1 MENQEEKLMENFK
14 LPLVLVIALG
24 AQLAGAVFWGANVL
38 RDINDNTS
46 RTDELIEILID
57 TEESLEEVD
66 EEIWSEFDVVPR
78 LMTDLIRLQARV
90 AILEKTVEFSR
101 RDGM

>member
-1 MENQEEKLMENFK
+1 M
-14 LPLVLVIALG
+14 VLVVAMG

-38 RDINDNTS
+38 RDINANTS
-46 RTDELIEILID
+46 RTDELIEILLE
-57 TEESLEEVD
+57 TEESLAEVD
-66 EEIWSEFDVVPR
+66 EELWSEFAAVPR

-90 AILEKTVEFSR
+90 AILEKTIEFVQ

>member
-1 MENQEEKLMENFK
+1 MENLK

-38 RDINDNTS
+38 RDINDNTL
-46 RTDELIEILID
+46 RTDELIEILLE
-57 TEESLEEVD
+57 TEESLAEVD
-66 EEIWSEFDVVPR
+66 EELWSEVDAVPR
-78 LMTDLIRLQARV
+78 LMTDLIRIQARV
-90 AILEKTVEFSR
+90 AILEKTVEFTR

>member
-1 MENQEEKLMENFK
+1 MENFK
-14 LPLVLVIALG
+14 LPLVLVVALG

-46 RTDELIEILID
+46 RTDELIEILLE
-57 TEESLEEVD
+57 TEEALAEVD
-66 EEIWSEFDVVPR
+66 EELWSEFDAVPR

-90 AILEKTVEFSR
+90 AILEKTIEFVQ

>member
-1 MENQEEKLMENFK
+1 MENFK
-14 LPLVLVIALG
+14 LPLVLVVALG

-46 RTDELIEILID
+46 RTDELIEILLE
-57 TEESLEEVD
+57 TEESLAEVD
-66 EEIWSEFDVVPR
+66 EELWSEFDVVPR

-90 AILEKTVEFSR
+90 SILEKTIEFAQ

>member
-1 MENQEEKLMENFK
+1 MENFK
-14 LPLVLVIALG
+14 LPLVLVVALG

-46 RTDELIEILID
+46 RTDELIEILLE
-57 TEESLEEVD
+57 TEELVAEVD
-66 EEIWSEFDVVPR
+66 EELWSEFDAVPR

-90 AILEKTVEFSR
+90 AILEKTIEFVQ

>member
-1 MENQEEKLMENFK
+1 MENFK
-14 LPLVLVIALG
+14 LPLVLVVALG

-46 RTDELIEILID
+46 RSDELIEILLE
-57 TEESLEEVD
+57 TEESLAEVD
-66 EEIWSEFDVVPR
+66 EELWSEFDAVPR

-90 AILEKTVEFSR
+90 AILEKTIEFAQ

>member
-1 MENQEEKLMENFK
+1 MENFK

-46 RTDELIEILID
+46 RSDELIEILLE
-57 TEESLEEVD
+57 TEESLAEVD
-66 EEIWSEFDVVPR
+66 EELWSEFDAVPR

-90 AILEKTVEFSR
+90 AILEKTIEFSQ

>member
-1 MENQEEKLMENFK
+1 MENFK

-38 RDINDNTS
+38 RDINDNTA
-46 RTDELIEILID
+46 RTDELIEILLE
-57 TEESLEEVD
+57 TEDSLSEVD
-66 EEIWSEFDVVPR
+66 EELWSEFDAVPR

-90 AILEKTVEFSR
+90 AILEKTIEFAQ